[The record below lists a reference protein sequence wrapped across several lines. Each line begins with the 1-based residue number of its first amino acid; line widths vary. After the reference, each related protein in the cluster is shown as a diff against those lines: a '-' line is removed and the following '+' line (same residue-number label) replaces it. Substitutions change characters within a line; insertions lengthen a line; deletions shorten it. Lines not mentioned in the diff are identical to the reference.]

1 MTADGRIHLWLVGYP
16 QTAACWT
23 ACSLLLVLL
32 LCYAVLVYRALSL
45 ISRGAKYNLVVSLC
59 AGRWSVVSHPLA
71 LHGHLVSERAARV
84 LPTCQA
90 SQAIRCR
97 ITRMCTHTYV
107 LHVPVLLFAMPIGH
121 VGLRVRPVEHSG
133 GLVLFYP
140 GLENGSEK
148 NLGF

>member
-1 MTADGRIHLWLVGYP
+1 MCATAIWSLVSG
-16 QTAACWT
+16 
-23 ACSLLLVLL
+23 
-32 LCYAVLVYRALSL
+32 
-45 ISRGAKYNLVVSLC
+45 
-59 AGRWSVVSHPLA
+59 HPLA
-71 LHGHLVSERAARV
+71 LHGHLVSERAAQV

-97 ITRMCTHTYV
+97 ITRMCTHV
-107 LHVPVLLFAMPIGH
+107 LHVPVLLFAMLIGH

-133 GLVLFYP
+133 GLVLLYP